1 MKPPRGS
8 CVTLGLVLI
17 VLTVTA
23 AAQGTYPVKPI
34 KLIAPFPPGGGT
46 DIFARLVATNL
57 NQTLGWTIVVENKP
71 GAAGSIGVEA
81 AARSAPDG
89 YTLVL
94 GQTSN
99 LAINPALYSKLAYD
113 PLKDLMPVALVA
125 STPLVLV
132 ASPKSTFKSLSEMVT
147 AAKAKPD
154 AISIASPGNGTV
166 GHLTGEMFMRA
177 AGIKLLHVPYKGASP
192 ALTDILGGQV
202 DVYFATAQSVAEHI
216 KAGTLRALGTTSAKR
231 LSVLP
236 NVPTIAESGYKDF
249 EAVSWYGLLVPAGT
263 PESIVARLNS
273 EINKVLQT
281 GAVRTSAAKEGSDLL
296 GGSRAQFAAFLE
308 SEQAKWSKAVKESGA
323 KVD

>member
-46 DIFARLVATNL
+46 DIFARLLATNL

-71 GAAGSIGVEA
+71 GAAGSIGMEA

-99 LAINPALYSKLAYD
+99 LAINPSLYSKLAYD
-113 PLKDLMPVALVA
+113 PLKDLTPVALVA

-132 ASPKSTFKSLSEMVT
+132 ASPKSTLKSLSEMVT

-154 AISIASPGNGTV
+154 AISIASPGSGTV

-177 AGIKLLHVPYKGASP
+177 AGIKLLHVPYKGAST

-202 DVYFATAQSVAEHI
+202 DVYFASAQSVAEHI

-263 PESIVARLNS
+263 TESIVARLNS